1 MDKALI
7 IVGAEDIGGTYTE
20 HYRLVAESPS
30 VSISYQGT
38 EENHVQFLN
47 EVADD
52 FAENIAA
59 HPRALE
65 VIVSNGFKLES
76 GHELKRIDHV
86 GSIVVRYL
94 SQRITQRIT
103 ELSRGKA
110 LVIPEA
116 TN

>member
-30 VSISYQGT
+30 DSISYQGT
-38 EENHVQFLN
+38 EESHLQFLN
-47 EVADD
+47 RVADD

-76 GHELKRIDHV
+76 GLELKRIDPV

-94 SQRITQRIT
+94 SQRITQRVT
-103 ELSRGKA
+103 ELLMGKS
-110 LVIPEA
+110 LVIPVA